1 MRQRIPLADQIT
13 LRRSATEGGTNDV
26 TALWPP
32 CIGDFPRMPVRAS
45 VGQAKTKADAGLR
58 PLPFAM
64 CHALAH
70 QNISQMQA
78 PSVTE

>member
-1 MRQRIPLADQIT
+1 
-13 LRRSATEGGTNDV
+13 
-26 TALWPP
+26 
-32 CIGDFPRMPVRAS
+32 MPMRAS
-45 VGQAKTKADAGLR
+45 VRQAKTKADAGLR

-78 PSVTE
+78 PSVTD